1 MGERCKLTQ
10 QCISFINN
18 LFRWS
23 GFGLLLILLLLFK
36 ILGFRNQSGIN
47 RFDLINLKKKNVSV
61 IASLHGL
68 EGMGILKPSGG

>member
-1 MGERCKLTQ
+1 MISINYQLLASNRICRQMGERCKLTQ

-23 GFGLLLILLLLFK
+23 GFGLLLILLLLLFK

-47 RFDLINLKKKNVSV
+47 RFDLIN
-61 IASLHGL
+61 
-68 EGMGILKPSGG
+68 